1 MVSLGKEGVGG
12 KREGDSPHLTYLG
25 GREGVKSYF
34 PCCIRFPL
42 SSRVMSHIH
51 QHFRSRNRRV
61 AAQQHL
67 QQGEGRDPAHSACTT
82 HHVTPSHHQ
91 LSRGR
96 PTPLPSKGRFPE
108 TPEGL
113 RAGSRRSSRM
123 PERSLPSWIDPK
135 ENQREEEEGVEK
147 GREDKRSYRRKGE
160 VKARQ
165 TGNRE
170 DIPEPGLR
178 HGSRCAF
185 SHVQG
190 PVSPRPKPISIE
202 AVSPSYIRA
211 LIHVTFV
218 SLRI

>member
-123 PERSLPSWIDPK
+123 PERSLPSWILK
-135 ENQREEEEGVEK
+135 KIK
-147 GREDKRSYRRKGE
+147 GRRRKGWR
-160 VKARQ
+160 KAGKTRGPTEGRGRSKQ
-165 TGNRE
+165 GKQETEKTYRSLVFATGHAV
-170 DIPEPGLR
+170 PSAT
-178 HGSRCAF
+178 SRAQ
-185 SHVQG
+185 SLLVQNPYPLKLSAPPTSG
-190 PVSPRPKPISIE
+190 PSSM
-202 AVSPSYIRA
+202 
-211 LIHVTFV
+211 
-218 SLRI
+218 